1 MKKLLNPIL
10 ALIFTGIFLA
20 SCNPYKQLAEGQYL
34 LEKVEVDYKL
44 PSKIQKAEFYKKVIT
59 DDISDIIKQKPN
71 NKLLGLFKF
80 HLRVYSYGSKKD
92 NKFRNWLKRIGEPP
106 VILDTNLVGKS
117 SNQML
122 LFLKKKGY
130 FEAKGSDSIDYK
142 IKTNWNGKKIK
153 KKKAFVYY
161 SLTPKKPWEVKNVN
175 FGMDDDNLKP
185 IIAQYSKDKD
195 DGITIKRGSNYDEYK
210 LASER
215 ERISRYMKNNG
226 YFDFNREY
234 IEFEVDT
241 HLNKHRAN
249 YLIYYKNGYKKHQT
263 AEGEDT
269 LVSKKHKKYYIK
281 QIIIS
286 MGDNANSIAADDT
299 LKFKDY
305 DFVNYQGNVIR
316 QKVIARS
323 VFLQKGDLYQLNKI
337 EYTYSRLT
345 ALGVFGVINI
355 DVSKDPNNL
364 SGTDL
369 IVVITLNMSP
379 KYSVSFETE
388 GTNRGGNL
396 GVNSRVNFTNKNTFK
411 GAESLNIGVFGGLE
425 AQQTNNDLFEDQT
438 EQINEALPFNT
449 LEYGADVTIKVPD
462 LLIPKREIGAP
473 KYLSPSTEIGVAYNY
488 QYRGSYDRDVLN
500 LAYRYKWF
508 LGRKH
513 GFILSPID
521 ISFVRLEKDSAFENR
536 LQATGNSLLI
546 NSYQDHLIASTKFQ
560 YTFTNQESGDKNYVF
575 FRSNI
580 ESAGNLLHEFDKLIG
595 SPQKANEDFY
605 TKFGIRYAQYIKVD
619 GDLRYHSILT
629 KNSDLVYRIYGGLGL
644 PLTNL
649 NVLPFEKS
657 FFGGGANT
665 NRAWV
670 ARTLGP
676 GGLPAIDSLNTIDR
690 IGEISIEANL
700 EYRFD
705 IVDGLEGAFFTDVGN
720 VWLREKDPLRPNA
733 EFNISRFYKELA
745 VGVGAGLRIDLDF
758 FIIRGDFAFKARDPS
773 LAESERWFW
782 EAKDVYKSWN
792 GRRYKYGVNFNL
804 GIGYPF

>member
-10 ALIFTGIFLA
+10 ALIFTGLFLV

-34 LEKVEVDYKL
+34 LKKVEVDYNL
-44 PSKIQKAEFYKKVIT
+44 PSGKRESDFYKKVSA
-59 DDISDIIKQKPN
+59 DDVSDIIKQKPN

-80 HLRVYSYGSKKD
+80 HLRVYTFGSKKD
-92 NKFRNWLKRIGEPP
+92 NKFRQWLVRIGEPP
-106 VILDTNLVGKS
+106 VIIDTNLMSKS
-117 SNQML
+117 SDQML

-130 FEAKGSDSIDYK
+130 FEATGSNSVDYK

-153 KKKAFVYY
+153 KRNAFVYFN
-161 SLTPKKPWEVKNVN
+161 LTPKKPWEVKKIGYS
-175 FGMDDDNLKP
+175 FDDDSLRPAIKN
-185 IIAQYSKDKD
+185 YSKELS
-195 DGITIKRGSNYDEYK
+195 IKRGANYDEYK
-210 LASER
+210 LAKER
-215 ERISRYMKNNG
+215 ERMDRFMKNHG
-226 YFDFNREY
+226 YYEFSRQYVEY
-234 IEFEVDT
+234 KVDT
-241 HLNKHRAN
+241 HLNNHQVN
-249 YLIYYKNGYKKHQT
+249 YQINLKNPYKKTKT
-263 AEGEDT
+263 ASGLDT
-269 LVSKKHKKYYIK
+269 LISKKHRKFYIK
-281 QIIIS
+281 QVVIS
-286 MGDNANSIAADDT
+286 MGDKTNSIATDDT
-299 LKFKDY
+299 LKFKGY
-305 DFVNYQGNVIR
+305 EFVNYMGSVIR
-316 QKVIARS
+316 PKVIARS
-323 VFLQKGDLYQLNKI
+323 IFIKKGDLYKLDKI

-345 ALGVFGVINI
+345 ALGVFNNINI
-355 DVSKDPNNL
+355 DVSPDPNNPT
-364 SGTDL
+364 GNDL
-369 IVVITLNMSP
+369 IAIITLNMSP
-379 KYSVSFETE
+379 KYNISFETE

-411 GAESLNIGVFGGLE
+411 GAEALSIGLFGGLE

-449 LEYGADVTIKVPD
+449 LEYGADVTLKVPD
-462 LLIPKREIGAP
+462 LLVPKRKISVP
-473 KYLSPSTEIGVAYNY
+473 KYLSPSTEIGIAYNY

-513 GFILSPID
+513 AFVLSPID

-536 LQATGNSLLI
+536 LKATGNSLLI
-546 NSYQDHLIASTKFQ
+546 NSYQDHLIAATKLQ
-560 YTFTNQESGDKNYVF
+560 YTFTNQESDERNYVF
-575 FRSNI
+575 FRSKI
-580 ESAGNLLHEFDKLIG
+580 ESAGNLLHEIDKIIG
-595 SPQKANEDFY
+595 SPRDLDEGYY
-605 TKFGIRYAQYIKVD
+605 TKLGIRYAQYIKLD

-629 KNSDLVYRIYGGLGL
+629 KNTQLVYRIYGGIGL

-690 IGEISIEANL
+690 IGEISLEANL

-705 IVDGLEGAFFTDVGN
+705 IVDGLKGAFFTDIGN

-733 EFNISRFYKELA
+733 EFNLSRFYKELA
-745 VGVGAGLRIDLDF
+745 VGIGAGLRIDLDF
-758 FIIRGDFAFKARDPS
+758 FIIRGDFGFKARDPS

-782 EAKDVYKSWN
+782 EAKDVYQSWN
-792 GRRYKYGVNFNL
+792 GRRYKQGINFNL